1 MSILNLLWR
10 ILRAHFA
17 KHLLIPLMLGIF
29 CGLIVLWI
37 KHKDLHEAFKQM
49 FSWEKLAEVTAII
62 LTYCFLMAHQVYMD
76 TAIEFGGTDRAV
88 LYSKLDN
95 AKTYFAT
102 SAIPI
107 EEWFDPISQVYFSA
121 ILKHKLA
128 QQHLPVHDERVLLL
142 LDREEDLELRT
153 PYLSG
158 YYGRSLAAIH
168 SSLGIPLG
176 FLRRAEIL
184 DLLSN
189 LSGADRGV
197 LGYTPEWKSMSR
209 IPELDFALVERQDGT
224 KTVLRVG
231 KDGENLRITPVEGP
245 DIVAFQNLVDLIRGR
260 TGSKKGQFDPQHD
273 FIRFYFP

>member
-1 MSILNLLWR
+1 MSILSLLLR

-17 KHLLIPLMLGIF
+17 QHLLIPLLFGIF

-37 KHKDLHEAFKQM
+37 KHKDLGEAFKQI
-49 FSWEKLAEVTAII
+49 FSWEKFAEVTAII
-62 LTYCFLMAHQVYMD
+62 LTYCLLMAFQVYKD

-121 ILKHKLA
+121 ILKHKL
-128 QQHLPVHDERVLLL
+128 QQHVPVHDERVLLL
-142 LDREEDLELRT
+142 FDREEDLELRT
-153 PYLSG
+153 PYLTG

-189 LSGADRGV
+189 LTDAERGV
-197 LGYTPEWKSMSR
+197 LGYTPGWKSMSR

-245 DIVAFQNLVDLIRGR
+245 DIVAFQPFVDLIRER